1 MNAVPAAVP
10 AVAVPA
16 PSVRPPSAPR
26 QGGGVSH
33 AVAARDL
40 GKSYLRG
47 VDIAVRALH
56 NATFFVTRGE
66 FVAIVGPSGCGK
78 STLLRLVAGL
88 ETPTDGRVEC
98 GSDERLSFVF
108 QEPTLMPWATVA
120 TNVRTALDL
129 AGMVRSEADD
139 RVAAMLE
146 LVGLRDFANA
156 YPRQLSGGMKMRVS
170 LARALVTEPT
180 LLLMDEPFGALDDM
194 TRAHLEDEL
203 LRLARSRGLTV
214 LFVTHNIAE
223 AIYLADRVL
232 VLSPRPG
239 RLLGQMNVLTSTRG
253 TAFRTSSE
261 LGGYVHQVHRLS
273 ALAEPLPGP
282 A

>member
-1 MNAVPAAVP
+1 V
-10 AVAVPA
+10 
-16 PSVRPPSAPR
+16 PR
-26 QGGGVSH
+26 QPAGAGSH

-56 NATFFVTRGE
+56 SATFFVTRGE
-66 FVAIVGPSGCGK
+66 FVSIVGPSGCGK
-78 STLLRLVAGL
+78 STLLRLIAGL
-88 ETPTDGRVEC
+88 ESPTDGRVEC
-98 GSDERLSFVF
+98 GTGERLSFVF

-120 TNVRTALDL
+120 TNVRTLLDL
-129 AGMVRSEADD
+129 DGLPRREATE
-139 RVAAMLE
+139 RVAAMLG
-146 LVGLRDFANA
+146 LVGLRDFADA
-156 YPRQLSGGMKMRVS
+156 YPRHLSGGMKMRVS

-203 LRLARSRGLTV
+203 LRLARDRGLTV

-223 AIYLADRVL
+223 AVYLADRVL

-239 RLLGQMNVLTSTRG
+239 RLLGQMNVLSSSRG

-261 LGGYVHQVHRLS
+261 LGGYVQQVHRLS

-282 A
+282 S

>member
-1 MNAVPAAVP
+1 MNAVYKMA
-10 AVAVPA
+10 
-16 PSVRPPSAPR
+16 RPPSAPR
-26 QGGGVSH
+26 QASSGASH

-40 GKSYLRG
+40 GKSYLRSAD
-47 VDIAVRALH
+47 VAVRALH
-56 NATFFVTRGE
+56 SATFFITHGE

-98 GSDERLSFVF
+98 GADERLACVF

-120 TNVRTALDL
+120 TNVRVLLDL
-129 AGMVRSEADD
+129 AGMPRNEANR
-139 RVAAMLE
+139 RVADMLD
-146 LVGLRDFANA
+146 LVGLRDFASA
-156 YPRQLSGGMKMRVS
+156 HPRQLSGGMKMRAA

-203 LRLARSRGLTV
+203 LRLARAKGLTV

-223 AIYLADRVL
+223 AVFLADRVF

-239 RLLGQMNVLTSTRG
+239 RLLGQMNVLASARN
-253 TAFRTSSE
+253 TAFRTGAE
-261 LGGYVHQVHRLS
+261 LGGYVQQVHRLS

>member
-16 PSVRPPSAPR
+16 PSVQPPSAPR

>member
-1 MNAVPAAVP
+1 M
-10 AVAVPA
+10 
-16 PSVRPPSAPR
+16 
-26 QGGGVSH
+26 
-33 AVAARDL
+33 AARDL

-47 VDIAVRALH
+47 AEIAVRALH

-98 GSDERLSFVF
+98 GGDERLSFVF